1 VLKLFKLFNNK
12 RLFILLITLVMF
24 IVLMGFSL
32 GQRKNL
38 SWPENFLRDTTGFV
52 QNLFYKP
59 AGYVAGLFQDIGN
72 LHDLAEENKEL
83 KILAAQYAR
92 DKAQYNFIKAQNEQ
106 YKIDLQF
113 TEAQKNL
120 YNYEYHIANVV
131 SLTTEPS
138 NNSLVID
145 LGAKDGIKLNM
156 SVTSVEGLV
165 GVISNVSNFTST
177 VKLMTMMD
185 INDPNSQPP
194 IAATVFNK
202 EGETFGM
209 IESYDQQTGMLMM
222 NKIPVGNPIAKDD
235 MIISSGIGGLYPRG
249 MTIGTVQEVK
259 TGEFGLTSTAII
271 KPAAGFQDWKELF
284 VVFTEER
291 VE

>member
-1 VLKLFKLFNNK
+1 
-12 RLFILLITLVMF
+12 MF
-24 IVLMGFSL
+24 IVVMGFSL
-32 GQRKNL
+32 GTRKSL

-72 LHDLAEENKEL
+72 LHKLAEENKEL

-92 DKAQYNFIKAQNEQ
+92 EKAQYNFIKAQNDQ
-106 YKIDLQF
+106 YQIDLKF
-113 TEAQKNL
+113 TNAQKNL
-120 YNYEYHIANVV
+120 YKYDYRIANVV

-138 NNSLVID
+138 NNTLVID

-165 GVISNVSNFTST
+165 GVISQVSNFTST

-185 INDPNSQPP
+185 VNDPNSQPP

-202 EGETFGM
+202 EGKTFGM
-209 IESYDQQTGMLMM
+209 IESYDQQSGMLMM
-222 NKIPVGNPIAKDD
+222 NKIPVGNPVAKGDT
-235 MIISSGIGGLYPRG
+235 IISSGIGGVYPRG
-249 MTIGTVQEVK
+249 MTIGTVESVK
-259 TGEFGLTSTAII
+259 VGEYGLTSTAII

-291 VE
+291 AE